1 MTRLICAISR
11 SMKPMTPV
19 RTSRDPARNCTKD
32 VARQL
37 AAQAPSH
44 VFVGDLL
51 SQLSVEV
58 ADLSREQDEMQKHI
72 GMHDQENE
80 RAEPEEAEQRQVHI
94 EERQLDG
101 ALQEKIA
108 MGDAANGDEKV
119 EQDKEIAEPQSRAD
133 TGCINHGVAQRL
145 EILCRAS
152 EGHCRR
158 RKWRRLAGGGS
169 SVTYGGIWRCRWS
182 RVLRLAHHTHP
193 PSGSLRRE
201 SGNTKGKTPPPRPN
215 QTAAFIGTRVS
226 RRVAIGRLYCRSYR
240 VA

>member
-1 MTRLICAISR
+1 MIGQELKLEKDQQRDGADDEADLGDQPQHEAHDASAYLAR
-11 SMKPMTPV
+11 SGQKLH
-19 RTSRDPARNCTKD
+19 KD

-58 ADLSREQDEMQKHI
+58 ADLSREQDEMQQHV
-72 GMHDQENE
+72 GMHDKENE
-80 RAEPEEAEQRQVHI
+80 RAEPEEAEERQVHI

-108 MGDAANGDEKV
+108 MGDAANSDEKV
-119 EQDKEIAEPQSRAD
+119 EQHKEIAEPQSPAD
-133 TGCINHGVAQRL
+133 TGGINHGVAQRL

-158 RKWRRLAGGGS
+158 RKWRRLVGGGS
-169 SVTYGGIWRCRWS
+169 CVTCGGVWRCRWS
-182 RVLRLAHHTHP
+182 RVLRLVRHARP
-193 PSGSLRRE
+193 PSGSLWRE
-201 SGNTKGKTPPPRPN
+201 SGNAKTF
-215 QTAAFIGTRVS
+215 T
-226 RRVAIGRLYCRSYR
+226 
-240 VA
+240 